1 MRISNFGYLYE
12 PFAADFNERPM
23 SQSINSKLRTHHINR
38 LIDGIRAIGP
48 DFERFGGVLM
58 EQLLGI
64 PLTHRGLNVLGFP
77 VGGDVDTNSPDGT
90 WVAEYSAET
99 TYFASD
105 MPKATKDLDHALAK
119 KASAREIVLLSA
131 QKRVSAAEKRFMAK
145 ARARPDMQ
153 GRIVQIWDA
162 EDIATKIVEHLLT
175 SDRAVSLLS
184 PYIPV
189 LEQLRDEQAAT
200 LQVPSPGEDAL
211 ERPSIEAAFEAE
223 LAKSPC
229 LVVSGHG
236 GAGKSVAAA
245 AFARHRIDAY
255 HNQLW
260 LKGKDV
266 SSIESLNAVAMVR
279 AGDCRNVTYL
289 LKSRPTLLIID
300 DVNPDLAVDQL
311 AALCGPGSHIIVT
324 SRHNGGYVLPPFD
337 KAEAHEVVNRGTA
350 EPCPDEVIQVIWNAV
365 GGHPLTYGL
374 INGAVRNGASW
385 ADIREDCRVIGELPD
400 RSDRLADRLLTR
412 TLNTLGRE
420 LAFFLWIGK
429 ADCDRGFADRVLKPV
444 GLRKLSDA
452 CLTTPDRPNVV
463 RLHDVVFASLQTL
476 TVRLPDVTG
485 TFTDQLSAYI
495 EEVATSGDGLPFWT
509 VSRSLDVRLRTAISA
524 GDRRAPFVYA
534 LLETSSPATLD
545 SDLLEDP
552 ATMVDRILA
561 ISGDKVPAIDT
572 MSIIETIE
580 AGYLYRKTRN
590 GTADA
595 KTALASQMPV
605 FDRLETDSR
614 LTPMQ
619 RAQLEHHRGKALLRL
634 NNKPAAI
641 ARFEA
646 VLTSSH
652 PLNEARLQLVKLL
665 ARDSNKTSEIET
677 MTRALLEGFGGRG
690 DVTTSVF
697 LAAVESLPWCD
708 DPWRDD
714 LIKTHSPMIESE
726 LIRLTNLGI
735 GQAYRTLASIGR
747 YWARRED
754 PAFLRV
760 FDSVPPREP
769 DAMDEDED
777 LFAYGELLLEASRL
791 KPEERNELQE
801 RALATYEALNSLDGY
816 QTERVAELLIEM
828 GRPKDALNKL
838 EPLHNIAQ
846 SPFGQHRLSRT
857 YLALGQLDEAKAAID
872 KALQL
877 LTKESYRTAFE
888 THATAVEAARG
899 AKED

>member
-1 MRISNFGYLYE
+1 
-12 PFAADFNERPM
+12 M
-23 SQSINSKLRTHHINR
+23 SQSINAKLRASHLNR

-77 VGGDVDTNSPDGT
+77 VGGDVDTHSADGA

-99 TYFASD
+99 AYFASD
-105 MPKATKDLDHALAK
+105 MPKATNDLNHALAK
-119 KASAREIVLLSA
+119 KPSAREIVLVSA
-131 QKRVSAAEKRFMAK
+131 QKRVKAAERRFMSK
-145 ARARPDMQ
+145 ALARPDMQ
-153 GRIVQIWDA
+153 GRIVQIWDS
-162 EDIATKIVEHLLT
+162 EDIASKIVDHLLT

-184 PYIPV
+184 PYLPV

-200 LQVPSPGEDAL
+200 LQVPSLGEDAL
-211 ERPSIEAAFEAE
+211 DRPAIVAAFETE
-223 LAKSPC
+223 LTRSPC

-245 AFARHRIDAY
+245 AFAKHQTDAY
-255 HNQLW
+255 HNQIW
-260 LKGKDV
+260 LKGTDV
-266 SSIESLNAVAMVR
+266 SSVENLNAVAMVR
-279 AGDCRNVTYL
+279 SGDSRNVAYL

-300 DVNPDLAVDQL
+300 DIDPGLAIDKL

-324 SRHNGGYVLPPFD
+324 SRRYGGYLVPPFD
-337 KAEAHEVVNRGTA
+337 EAEAREVVNRGTA
-350 EPCPDEVIQVIWNAV
+350 EPCSDEIFQVIWGAV

-400 RSDRLADRLLTR
+400 RSDRLADRLLAR
-412 TLNTLGRE
+412 ALNVLGRE

-429 ADCDRGFADRVLKPV
+429 ADCDQGFAVRALSPV
-444 GLRKLSDA
+444 GLRKLSEA
-452 CLTTPDRPNVV
+452 CLTTPDRANVV

-476 TVRLPDVTG
+476 TARLPDVADA
-485 TFTDQLSAYI
+485 FTDQLAAYI
-495 EEVATSGDGLPFWT
+495 EEAATSGDGLPLLT
-509 VSRSLDVRLRTAISA
+509 VAQSLDARLRTAIAA
-524 GDRRAPFVYA
+524 GDRRAPFAYA
-534 LLETSSPATLD
+534 LLETSPPAALG

-552 ATMVDRILA
+552 VVMADRILA
-561 ISGDKVPAIDT
+561 MSGDKVPAINT
-572 MSIIETIE
+572 MAVIETIE
-580 AGYLYRKTRN
+580 AGYLYRKTSN
-590 GTADA
+590 GATDA
-595 KTALASQMPV
+595 KTVLASQVPI
-605 FDRLETDSR
+605 FDRLEADSR

-634 NNKPAAI
+634 GDKAAAI
-641 ARFEA
+641 ACFEA
-646 VLTSSH
+646 VLAGPH

-665 ARDSNKTSEIET
+665 ARDPEKDAEVEA

-697 LAAVESLPWCD
+697 LAAVESLPW
-708 DPWRDD
+708 RDD
-714 LIKTHSPMIESE
+714 HWRHDLLKTHGSTIEAA

-747 YWARRED
+747 YWARRDD

-760 FDSVPPREP
+760 FDAVPPREP
-769 DAMDEDED
+769 DAVDEDGD

-791 KPEERNELQE
+791 KPDHRVELQE
-801 RALATYEALNSLDGY
+801 RALATYKALKTLDDY

-828 GRPKDALNKL
+828 GRPQDALDHL
-838 EPLHNIAQ
+838 EALPNIAK
-846 SPFGQHRLSRT
+846 SAFGQHRLSRA
-857 YLALGQLDEAKAAID
+857 YLALGRLNEAEAAIEQ
-872 KALQL
+872 ALQR
-877 LTKESYRTAFE
+877 LTKQSFRPAFE
-888 THATAVEAARG
+888 AHANEVEAARA
-899 AKED
+899 AKEGN